1 MSTTHTHVTEWLQL
15 VAVVSNGWLS
25 PLATISSTMHHQLVV
40 RGHLCDDT
48 NLSHFQGEKV
58 KIKYMHLISLSLPL
72 SPSSKIHRVAPQVPL
87 SENPIS
93 PTTSSTSSPKS
104 KSMRHKNSFSSSI
117 KGVFRRRLGSTGKK
131 GDSEKRNSAPPGTIE
146 CERDIDHSNIYW
158 FMLYYS
164 YWWHCWWWSFGC

>member
-1 MSTTHTHVTEWLQL
+1 MANFWKFSSQQANYFSDDRHHDTNTLIYLSTEVTF
-15 VAVVSNGWLS
+15 
-25 PLATISSTMHHQLVV
+25 ATIQTWVIFKVRKNNCKSENPKISTCLF
-40 RGHLCDDT
+40 L
-48 NLSHFQGEKV
+48 
-58 KIKYMHLISLSLPL
+58 
-72 SPSSKIHRVAPQVPL
+72 SSKVHRVAPQVPL